1 MTAKVVNI
9 TLLSLSMLAT
19 LTASSQSVEIK
30 RPIDNGIADVEYYYN
45 MHGWLTGIKGGRFEQ
60 QILYETGSGT
70 PQYSGNISSV
80 VWRNGKNGNRS
91 YCFTYDTL
99 NRLEKGEYT
108 DVNSSATE
116 EAANYGESVTYDSN
130 GNITRLV
137 RHGKQIDQSF
147 GVVDT
152 LSISYSGNR
161 IIGVEKGGEVMP
173 TANSLGIRQGSHDFA
188 YNAVGAI
195 TQDGTRGITDIEYD
209 LNSNPIRIQ
218 FNNGSVTKDH
228 LGNNREVI
236 GMDGK
241 IKQRTDYYPF
251 GTPIQDLGF
260 GLAIQPYAYN
270 GKEFDTTHG
279 LNTHDYGAR
288 QYNTALPRWD
298 RIDPLCE
305 KYYHVSPYAYCFN
318 NPVNAIDPDG
328 KVVIFINGFHF
339 GWEGGK
345 ESYWSGVDCQI
356 MNLFNDKSVLYRDGS
371 FGGLLNLFMNPLR
384 INILA
389 SNRYLIGHKQGIID
403 GQSILDNLKAGETIK
418 IVTHSMGGMYGKGY
432 IAGIQEYAKLNNFDL
447 HEKIE
452 IELDLAPF
460 QPSQQHAIDGIK
472 TIQISHKGDWL
483 AGTKSIVNALKEV
496 TNHKF
501 SILLEAHSIKSFK
514 IEDIE
519 SVINK
524 FIPLSNEN
532 TENDTFK

>member
-1 MTAKVVNI
+1 
-9 TLLSLSMLAT
+9 
-19 LTASSQSVEIK
+19 
-30 RPIDNGIADVEYYYN
+30 
-45 MHGWLTGIKGGRFEQ
+45 
-60 QILYETGSGT
+60 
-70 PQYSGNISSV
+70 
-80 VWRNGKNGNRS
+80 
-91 YCFTYDTL
+91 
-99 NRLEKGEYT
+99 
-108 DVNSSATE
+108 
-116 EAANYGESVTYDSN
+116 
-130 GNITRLV
+130 
-137 RHGKQIDQSF
+137 
-147 GVVDT
+147 
-152 LSISYSGNR
+152 
-161 IIGVEKGGEVMP
+161 MP

-288 QYNTALPRWD
+288 QYKTALPRWD